1 MTIEVY
7 KLGGCIGRSIR
18 HASLVTEVDVEP
30 EEIPFDLTR
39 FARRH
44 GGDFAQIVH
53 DSPLAQELQPA

>member
-7 KLGGCIGRSIR
+7 KLGGRIGRSVR
-18 HASLVTEVDVEP
+18 HASLVTAIDVEP

-53 DSPLAQELQPA
+53 DVPLVQELQSA